1 MVKLKMIR
9 IGLLLESY
17 SNCFYYKNQYKN
29 NGLSAVD
36 LGDDEDEIMQIDES
50 VSSSTPLPSRR
61 TFDTTQGQIEILEFS
76 KFSFSSL
83 NCHFSWKITKMIT
96 RFRERSCTK
105 DMMSLNST
113 LEMINLGASQNS
125 AEIEAELMADIQEAL
140 TPGAKIQTDVSI
152 VVADQ
157 KFKPAG
163 GQDNTDLDDR
173 IVQIHFAELQERLAK
188 FSDSD
193 IPFGKSGLTASAVM
207 YKVI

>member
-1 MVKLKMIR
+1 
-9 IGLLLESY
+9 
-17 SNCFYYKNQYKN
+17 
-29 NGLSAVD
+29 
-36 LGDDEDEIMQIDES
+36 
-50 VSSSTPLPSRR
+50 
-61 TFDTTQGQIEILEFS
+61 
-76 KFSFSSL
+76 
-83 NCHFSWKITKMIT
+83 MIT